1 MLPCP
6 RCLASRRAWA
16 PSRAV
21 GQARGA
27 AAASPGTD
35 HPLFP
40 RRLGTEPPASSAAHS
55 PRPVGHWEPPGLA
68 QKAKC
73 WPVGTEAKPGDP
85 STPAQHHQPGYCP
98 TPSGSHSQRLTARH
112 SHGDALR
119 AEWSQARGHQPRRQP
134 LRHECFWAGGRPRPA
149 LCFPAGLR
157 PGRTSLSGAGG
168 PLCCPNPAAF
178 GRKHRVRAPERA
190 GPWERPAGRRQCNQA
205 PGFRSPSSCRQE
217 GGKPAG
223 ALRLPGR
230 PHEWAEDPGHL
241 RAQPDGPRARAPLPP
256 GALPPPPAHPHPPVP
271 GTRCQVSP
279 IPTPWAHLSSL
290 PLTPAMARGP
300 STAPRAQGLLSSP
313 LGSWLPGALW
323 SLRTSTFQGLEG
335 FAGHMGWAGSL
346 RTSARAGGAGAQPSG
361 SLLAWMA
368 ARCCRSVGLLTCKGR
383 EGRPESFGEGP
394 GGLTLTDGRSAARAA
409 WAHRGARALL
419 KLSPRPRRLQS
430 PVGRLSLG
438 SQDHSGLG
446 REGLPAQGPARW
458 VPAITTGSSL

>member
-40 RRLGTEPPASSAAHS
+40 RWLGTEPPASSAAHS
-55 PRPVGHWEPPGLA
+55 PRPAGHWEPPGLA

-157 PGRTSLSGAGG
+157 PGRTSLSGAGSRESEHQREQG
-168 PLCCPNPAAF
+168 RGNALRDGGSATKLLGSGHPL
-178 GRKHRVRAPERA
+178 RA
-190 GPWERPAGRRQCNQA
+190 GKKAASQ
-205 PGFRSPSSCRQE
+205 
-217 GGKPAG
+217 
-223 ALRLPGR
+223 L
-230 PHEWAEDPGHL
+230 
-241 RAQPDGPRARAPLPP
+241 GP
-256 GALPPPPAHPHPPVP
+256 
-271 GTRCQVSP
+271 
-279 IPTPWAHLSSL
+279 
-290 PLTPAMARGP
+290 
-300 STAPRAQGLLSSP
+300 
-313 LGSWLPGALW
+313 
-323 SLRTSTFQGLEG
+323 
-335 FAGHMGWAGSL
+335 
-346 RTSARAGGAGAQPSG
+346 
-361 SLLAWMA
+361 
-368 ARCCRSVGLLTCKGR
+368 
-383 EGRPESFGEGP
+383 
-394 GGLTLTDGRSAARAA
+394 
-409 WAHRGARALL
+409 
-419 KLSPRPRRLQS
+419 
-430 PVGRLSLG
+430 
-438 SQDHSGLG
+438 
-446 REGLPAQGPARW
+446 
-458 VPAITTGSSL
+458 